1 MKKILI
7 VVAHPALEKS
17 RNNIRLIKAAEAL
30 EHVVVRDLY
39 ELYPRF
45 SINTQKEQ
53 MHLEQSDIIV
63 LLHPFYWYSAPALLK
78 QYLDMV
84 FTHSWAYGKDGNKL
98 KDKIMFNALTTSGQ
112 RESYASEEH
121 NRFPLSSYLIP
132 FNQMAFVCK
141 MHYLPPYV
149 LHESGKIPAKDSSKH
164 AKDFKHLLSLLR
176 EPELPFDHIKDMEYI
191 NDYLAKTISSQPA
204 KL

>member
-1 MKKILI
+1 M
-7 VVAHPALEKS
+7 E
-17 RNNIRLIKAAEAL
+17 N
-30 EHVVVRDLY
+30 VVVRDLY

-53 MHLEQSDIIV
+53 THVEQSDIIV
-63 LLHPFYWYSAPALLK
+63 LLHPFYWYSTPALMK

-84 FTHSWAYGKDGNKL
+84 FTHGWAYGKDGNKL

-121 NRFPLSSYLIP
+121 NRFPLSSFLIP

-149 LHESGKIPAKDSSKH
+149 LHESGKVSAKESSKH
-164 AKDFKHLLSLLR
+164 AKDFKHLLNTLR
-176 EPELPFDHIKDMEYI
+176 EPATPLDHIKDMEYI
-191 NDYLAKTISSQPA
+191 NDFLAKTATSEASTITT
-204 KL
+204 